1 MFGLDTELAPE
12 GLEPDEETPCSYVG
26 IGGSWRGTVWVKAAR
41 PLLVEMVSLVNDIP
55 PEEVDDESTLDTLA
69 ELANMIGGSFKA
81 KLGEGC
87 QLSLPEL
94 LLTAE
99 DEPSPDRG
107 FFMSYLVDGQLV
119 QVFMDQEATQPAA
132 A

>member
-1 MFGLDTELAPE
+1 MFGLDTEVAPE

-26 IGGSWRGTVWVKAAR
+26 IGGSWRGTVWVKAVR

-55 PEEVDDESTLDTLA
+55 PEEVDDESTMDTLA

-81 KLGEGC
+81 KLGQGC
-87 QLSLPEL
+87 QLTLPQL
-94 LLTAE
+94 LLTAD
-99 DEPSPDRG
+99 DEPSPNRD

-119 QVFMDQEATQPAA
+119 QVFMEREAVQAVAA
-132 A
+132 